1 MGISLPPCGV
11 GREFSLPRLRGRVG
25 VGALLA
31 LLLSACGAVAAPS
44 NPATGQSGSQLQAE
58 VVASEVVIGAQ
69 QRVPIGILDHN
80 TPVSDA
86 TVHVRS
92 FVLNGTTGTFKGE
105 SDAPFKGDGLQGG
118 GTYVAH
124 LTFDKAGDWGLEL
137 TASRPNGAH
146 TTVRIPMN
154 VLALPVVP
162 GVGQPAPA
170 TRNPT
175 VRDVADVETIDSG
188 RPPDDMHQISIA
200 DAIQQHRPALVV
212 FATPA
217 FCTSNTC
224 GPEVKVVQGLEPT
237 YRDRLAFIHVEI
249 YRDFK
254 PDPSKKQLAQ
264 AVVDWRLQTEPW
276 IFLIDSKGIIQ
287 ARFEGPTASDEVKA
301 SIDQLFR

>member
-1 MGISLPPCGV
+1 
-11 GREFSLPRLRGRVG
+11 
-25 VGALLA
+25 VGAAAA
-31 LLLSACGAVAAPS
+31 LLLTACGSSAAS
-44 NPATGQSGSQLQAE
+44 APAASSSALQAQ
-58 VVASEVVIGAQ
+58 VVASELVVGNQ
-69 QRVPIGILDHN
+69 QRVPIGVTDHN

-92 FVLNGTTGTFKGE
+92 FILNGSTGTFKGE
-105 SDAPFKGDGLQGG
+105 SDAPFKGEGLQGA

-124 LTFDKAGDWGLEL
+124 LTFDKPGGWGVEV

-146 TTVRIPMN
+146 MTARLLMN

-162 GVGQPAPA
+162 GVGQPAPV

-188 RPPDDMHQISIA
+188 RPPDDMHQLSIA

-217 FCTSNTC
+217 FCTSHTC
-224 GPEVKVVQGLEPT
+224 GPEVKVVQGLEPA

-249 YRDFK
+249 YRDYK
-254 PDPSKKQLAQ
+254 PDPSKRQLAQ
-264 AVVDWRLQTEPW
+264 AVIDWRLQTEPW
-276 IFLIDSKGIIQ
+276 VFLIDSKGVIQ
-287 ARFEGPTASDEVKA
+287 SRFEGPTASDELKTA
-301 SIDQLFR
+301 IDQLLH

>member
-1 MGISLPPCGV
+1 
-11 GREFSLPRLRGRVG
+11 VG
-25 VGALLA
+25 VALA
-31 LLLSACGAVAAPS
+31 LLLAACDSSAATGPSPTSSSLQAVVAAS
-44 NPATGQSGSQLQAE
+44 EL
-58 VVASEVVIGAQ
+58 VVGTQV
-69 QRVPIGILDHN
+69 RVPIGITDHN

-92 FVLNGTTGTFKGE
+92 FSLNGNTGTLKGE
-105 SDAPFKGDGLQGG
+105 SDAPFKGEGLQGG
-118 GTYVAH
+118 GIYVAH
-124 LTFDKAGDWGLEL
+124 LTFDKPGAWGVEIM
-137 TASRPNGAH
+137 ASRPSGAH
-146 TTVRIPMN
+146 TTVQLPMA

-170 TRNPT
+170 THNPT

-188 RPPDDMHQISIA
+188 RPVDDMHQLSIA

-224 GPEVKVVQGLEPT
+224 GPEVKVVQGLEPA

-254 PDPSKKQLAQ
+254 PDPAKKQLAQ
-264 AVVDWRLQTEPW
+264 AVIDWRLTTEPW
-276 IFLIDSKGIIQ
+276 VFLIDSKGVIQ
-287 ARFEGPTASDEVKA
+287 SRFEGATASDELKTAV
-301 SIDQLFR
+301 DQLLH

>member
-1 MGISLPPCGV
+1 MSTTISLH
-11 GREFSLPRLRGRVG
+11 SWGRVG
-25 VGALLA
+25 LGALLA
-31 LLLSACGAVAAPS
+31 LLLSACGSVAAPS

-224 GPEVKVVQGLEPT
+224 GPEVKVVQRLEPT